1 MENPEDDLISP
12 WPYTSAET
20 QNRVLGKLH
29 EVKELLD
36 VKIKSNPENANL
48 KRHIKTFDFIIDRI
62 ESGYSLSESSIK
74 YLNYVYDT
82 YRK

>member
-12 WPYTSAET
+12 WPYTSLET
-20 QNRVLGKLH
+20 QDRVLGKLH
-29 EVKELLD
+29 EVKELLE

-48 KRHIKTFDFIIDRI
+48 KRHIKTFDFIIDKI
-62 ESGYSLSESSIK
+62 ESGYSLSQSSIK